1 MTTVTTVLTPPSQPP
16 PPPAAVPPA
25 PPPPAAAAPRPR
37 TGDGRPPVRPGL
49 ALAGAALCVL
59 AAVLLGFAANLT
71 VVGHLQHARDQQ
83 TAYDELRKQ
92 LALGTAPV
100 GQRTFDGKTLS
111 MGAPVALLRIP
122 SLGLREVV
130 AEGTTSGV
138 LMSGPGHRRDTALPG
153 QEGTSVIMGRQ
164 WGYGSPFNGLGKLTP
179 GTPIEVTTGQ
189 GKSVYEVLGVRRP
202 GDKLPTPLGQGRGR
216 LTLMTA
222 SGAPYTPAGVLRVD
236 AALTTPIQPSPPRP
250 LRNGWIG
257 PAEEALAGDN
267 GAWLAVF
274 LWSQALLLA
283 ALLTV
288 LLHRVWGTWQTWIT
302 AGPVLT
308 ALGVAVS
315 GAATR
320 ILPNLL

>member
-1 MTTVTTVLTPPSQPP
+1 MTTVLTAPSPPSPP
-16 PPPAAVPPA
+16 PPPPG
-25 PPPPAAAAPRPR
+25 PAAASRPGSGPGPGPGSGNDR
-37 TGDGRPPVRPGL
+37 QPPARPGL

-71 VVGHLQHARDQQ
+71 VLGHLQHARDQQ
-83 TAYDELRKQ
+83 TAYDELRDQ
-92 LALGTAPV
+92 LARGTAPV
-100 GQRTFDGKTLS
+100 GQRTFDGKTLA

-164 WGYGSPFNGLGKLTP
+164 WGYGSPFNALGKLTP
-179 GTPIEVTTGQ
+179 GTAIEVTTGQ
-189 GKSVYEVLGVRRP
+189 GKAVYEVLGVRRP
-202 GDKLPTPLGQGRGR
+202 GDKLPTPLAQGRGR

-222 SGAPYTPAGVLRVD
+222 SGPAYTPAGVLRVD

-250 LRNGWIG
+250 LRSGWIG
-257 PAEEALAGDN
+257 PAEEALGGDN

-283 ALLTV
+283 ALATV
-288 LLHRVWGTWQTWIT
+288 WLHRVWGTWQTWIT

-308 ALGVAVS
+308 ALGIAVS

>member
-1 MTTVTTVLTPPSQPP
+1 MTTVLTPPSQPP
-16 PPPAAVPPA
+16 PQSSAALPPTPPPMGADVPRPGPGEHRPPA
-25 PPPPAAAAPRPR
+25 
-37 TGDGRPPVRPGL
+37 RPGL

-71 VVGHLQHARDQQ
+71 VVGHLKHARDQQ
-83 TAYDELRKQ
+83 TSFDELRKQ

-100 GQRTFDGKTLS
+100 GQRTFDGKTLG

-164 WGYGSPFNGLGKLTP
+164 WGYGSPFNSLGKLTP

-189 GKSVYEVLGVRRP
+189 GKAVYEVLGVRRP
-202 GDKLPTPLGQGRGR
+202 GDKLPAPLAQGRGR

-222 SGAPYTPAGVLRVD
+222 SGPPYTPAGVLRVD

-250 LRNGWIG
+250 LRSGWIS
-257 PAEEALAGDN
+257 PAEEALGGDN

-274 LWSQALLLA
+274 LWSQGLLLA

-288 LLHRVWGTWQTWIT
+288 WLHRTWGTWQTWIA